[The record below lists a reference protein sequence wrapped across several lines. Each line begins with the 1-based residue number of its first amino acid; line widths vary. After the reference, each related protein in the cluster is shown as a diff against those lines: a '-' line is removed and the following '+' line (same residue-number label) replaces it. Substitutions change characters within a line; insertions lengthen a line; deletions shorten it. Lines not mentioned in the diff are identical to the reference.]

1 MSRNSCR
8 TNMFSVLASDSEG
21 EAPEATERP
30 DLPEVHENKEEQ
42 FRVWKADDT
51 RFKNEDTTIIFKS
64 PFSKKKNAWLKPRF
78 KEEDEWVSIE
88 GPPESLSASS
98 SAPGEVSA
106 SASASANASSL
117 EEQEMPL
124 QKFPSLLTRGGSE
137 EKEKD
142 KDRST
147 ALAWAE
153 KIKKSFDRADKTR
166 FEFKKQPDPFVEKL
180 SFFRRATLE

>member
-21 EAPEATERP
+21 EASEATERP

-98 SAPGEVSA
+98 SASGEVSA
-106 SASASANASSL
+106 SASSL
-117 EEQEMPL
+117 EEKEMPL

-137 EKEKD
+137 EKD

>member
-1 MSRNSCR
+1 
-8 TNMFSVLASDSEG
+8 MFSVLASDSEG
-21 EAPEATERP
+21 EATEATERP
-30 DLPEVHENKEEQ
+30 EVPEVYENKEEQ

-98 SAPGEVSA
+98 SASGEVSA
-106 SASASANASSL
+106 SASASA
-117 EEQEMPL
+117 EKEMPL
-124 QKFPSLLTRGGSE
+124 QKFPSLLTRGVSE
-137 EKEKD
+137 EKD

>member
-1 MSRNSCR
+1 
-8 TNMFSVLASDSEG
+8 MFYVLASDSEG
-21 EAPEATERP
+21 EGEGVTERKERVEEIKP
-30 DLPEVHENKEEQ
+30 TVLKEEH
-42 FRVWKADDT
+42 FRVWKDDT

-64 PFSKKKNAWLKPRF
+64 PFSKKNSAWLKPRF

-88 GPPESLSASS
+88 TPESKDLEVTASS
-98 SAPGEVSA
+98 ALPDPPSDTIPDTETPV
-106 SASASANASSL
+106 
-117 EEQEMPL
+117 
-124 QKFPSLLTRGGSE
+124 QKFPSLLTRGVSE
-137 EKEKD
+137 D

>member
-1 MSRNSCR
+1 
-8 TNMFSVLASDSEG
+8 MFSVLASDSEG
-21 EAPEATERP
+21 EATEATERP
-30 DLPEVHENKEEQ
+30 EVPEVYENKEEQ

-98 SAPGEVSA
+98 SAAGEVSA
-106 SASASANASSL
+106 SASASA
-117 EEQEMPL
+117 EKEMPL

-137 EKEKD
+137 EKD

>member
-1 MSRNSCR
+1 
-8 TNMFSVLASDSEG
+8 MFSVLASDSEG
-21 EAPEATERP
+21 EATEATERP
-30 DLPEVHENKEEQ
+30 EVPEVYENKEEQ

-106 SASASANASSL
+106 SASASA
-117 EEQEMPL
+117 EKEMPL

-137 EKEKD
+137 EKD

>member
-1 MSRNSCR
+1 
-8 TNMFSVLASDSEG
+8 MFSVLASDSEG
-21 EAPEATERP
+21 EASEATEAPERP

-88 GPPESLSASS
+88 GPPESKEEPSASS
-98 SAPGEVSA
+98 SASGEV

-117 EEQEMPL
+117 EEKEMPL

-137 EKEKD
+137 EKD